1 MWQCQIGWYKVA
13 MTPERQEELRTE
25 LAKLRQKRDGL
36 FADLDLYAQENNDL
50 RENSAYI
57 NTERKIQFVD
67 AQIYQILTEFEKWE
81 LAKRRAEYPEKLKKS
96 PKLVKS

>member
-1 MWQCQIGWYKVA
+1 

-25 LAKLRQKRDGL
+25 LAKLRQKRDDL
-36 FADLDLYAQENNDL
+36 MADLGAYAQENNDL

-67 AQIYQILTEFEKWE
+67 AQIHRILSEFGKWE
-81 LAKRRAEYPEKLKKS
+81 LAKKRAKYLEKLKKPPQPVRS
-96 PKLVKS
+96 

>member
-1 MWQCQIGWYKVA
+1 

-25 LAKLRQKRDGL
+25 LANLRQRRD
-36 FADLDLYAQENNDL
+36 DLITDLGVYAQENNDL

-67 AQIYQILTEFEKWE
+67 AQIHQILSEFSKWE
-81 LAKRRAEYPEKLKKS
+81 LAKKRAKYLEKLKKS
-96 PKLVKS
+96 PQPVKS